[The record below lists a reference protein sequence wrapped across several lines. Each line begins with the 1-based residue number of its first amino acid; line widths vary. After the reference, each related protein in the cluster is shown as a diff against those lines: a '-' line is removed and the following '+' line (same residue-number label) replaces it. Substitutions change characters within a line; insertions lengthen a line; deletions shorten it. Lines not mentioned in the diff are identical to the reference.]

1 MVSNTA
7 EAGQGQSPSS
17 KNPSYLSRVVECPA
31 QLFGLSRVEDSAQLF
46 GRSELMDHLEK
57 ISRGEDIRESSICDE
72 EGTFTITPN
81 GSNQTLL
88 VGSPDLA
95 QSFVSLVSGD
105 AAPETDVSVTCL
117 LDSGSSIHLLT
128 LPAALKLF
136 ASKQASSLKVLGV
149 SGRAVPADLSGHLV
163 LVVEDESGERYELD
177 LGVAHGISS
186 TTVNLL
192 SVSLLI
198 QQ

>member
-1 MVSNTA
+1 MTVPPKNVSTVSNTA
-7 EAGQGQSPSS
+7 EAGQGQSPPS
-17 KNPSYLSRVVECPA
+17 KNPSYLSRVVENPA
-31 QLFGLSRVEDSAQLF
+31 QLFGLSRVEDPAQLF

-81 GSNQTLL
+81 GSNQKLL

-117 LDSGSSIHLLT
+117 LDSGSSIHLLN
-128 LPAALKLF
+128 LPAAL
-136 ASKQASSLKVLGV
+136 
-149 SGRAVPADLSGHLV
+149 
-163 LVVEDESGERYELD
+163 
-177 LGVAHGISS
+177 
-186 TTVNLL
+186 
-192 SVSLLI
+192 
-198 QQ
+198 